1 MSIESMMPSDHLIL
15 CHPFPFLPSVFPNI
29 KVFFNESALCTRW
42 PNGASA
48 SASVLP
54 MKIQG
59 WFPLGWTGLITL
71 LFKKLSR
78 VFSSIFAY
86 IKIYIYI
93 LYIYVYFINYTHT
106 HTYTLVMFL
115 WRALIQPQS
124 RVYILLTTPKTFFL
138 ISMREEDQSA
148 NKNIPSWLKHYTE
161 RVPISKTMSM

>member
-1 MSIESMMPSDHLIL
+1 MTQWTAALQSSLPFTIPPSFLKLMSIESMMPSNHLIL

-78 VFSSIFAY
+78 VFSSIVTY
-86 IKIYIYI
+86 INIYIYI
-93 LYIYVYFINYTHT
+93 LYICIFYKLHTHT
-106 HTYTLVMFL
+106 HIHTGYVSLK
-115 WRALIQPQS
+115 S
-124 RVYILLTTPKTFFL
+124 SNTTT
-138 ISMREEDQSA
+138 I
-148 NKNIPSWLKHYTE
+148 
-161 RVPISKTMSM
+161 